1 MKIYLLLSL
10 LIVSLSQSNF
20 TLYRNKDPAAKCLDG
35 SSPAL
40 YFHPGVESD
49 KFLIYFESGG
59 LCRGDG
65 LANMIEYCYKR
76 SFTNLGSSLNYP

>member
-1 MKIYLLLSL
+1 MKIIYLLLAL
-10 LIVSLSQSNF
+10 LTVAIADNNF
-20 TLYRNKDPAAKCLDG
+20 ILIRNSEPAAKCLDG

-40 YFHPGVESD
+40 YFHPGTESD

-65 LANMIEYCYKR
+65 LADMI
-76 SFTNLGSSLNYP
+76 